1 MDIHHI
7 YTTLTPDQKAEL
19 RSILN
24 AEWDNDLSAQF
35 EQGTPT
41 ECPKCGHEHF
51 KKNGKVRGAQRYKC
65 VSCKAT
71 FGNTNNTLFYRTQKD
86 LATWNQYIDLM
97 FDGFLSVRKIAERVG
112 VHYITAFN
120 WRHKILHALRQVQP
134 QTLGGVVEVDETF
147 FTVSYKGKKR
157 GLPRKAHKRGGMTR
171 KRGISK
177 DKACVLTAVDRA
189 GGELYEAACL
199 GRIATRHVVATL
211 GPYIA
216 HDAVLVTDKANAY
229 YGFAASM
236 KLGHHFV
243 VEDKYSV
250 EGLLHLQKTN
260 ATHSNIKRFMRPFN
274 GVATKYLD
282 HYMAFFQYTGTDTKP
297 VLTGPVG
304 TITCRELTAMPM
316 RLE

>member
-1 MDIHHI
+1 MNIHAI
-7 YTTLTPDQKAEL
+7 YGLLTPDQKAKL

-35 EQGTPT
+35 EQETPT
-41 ECPKCGHEHF
+41 ECPKCGDTHF
-51 KKNGKVRGAQRYKC
+51 KKNGKVRGAQRYQC
-65 VSCKAT
+65 RSCKAT
-71 FGNTNNTLFYRTQKD
+71 FGNTNDTVFYRTQKD

-97 FDGFLSVRKIAERVG
+97 FDGFLSVRKIADRVG
-112 VHYITAFN
+112 IHYNTAFN

-134 QTLGGVVEVDETF
+134 ATLGGVVEVDETF

-157 GLPRKAHKRGGMTR
+157 HMPRESHKRGGMTR

-177 DKACVLTAVDRA
+177 DKACVLTALDRT
-189 GGELYEAACL
+189 GNELYEAACL
-199 GRIATRHVVATL
+199 GRITARHVTATL

-216 HDAVLVTDKANAY
+216 HDAVLVTDKATAY
-229 YGFAASM
+229 PGFAATM
-236 KLGHHFV
+236 KLGYHFV
-243 VEDKYSV
+243 VQDRRSV
-250 EGLLHLQKTN
+250 DGLLHLQKTN
-260 ATHSNIKRFMRPFN
+260 SVHSNIKRFMRPFN

-297 VLTGPVG
+297 VLTGPLG
-304 TITCRELTAMPM
+304 SITCRELTAMPM